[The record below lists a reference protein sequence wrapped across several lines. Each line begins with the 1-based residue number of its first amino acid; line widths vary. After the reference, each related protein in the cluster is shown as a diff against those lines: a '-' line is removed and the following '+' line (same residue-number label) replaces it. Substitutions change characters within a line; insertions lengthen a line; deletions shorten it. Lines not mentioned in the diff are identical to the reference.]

1 VAALAG
7 RVAVVTGA
15 ASGIGR
21 AIAERFAAEGAK
33 VALADRDEPGVRAAA
48 DEVGGLAV
56 VVDVAVPEE
65 VDRALDEVV
74 VALGPPDVVVNN
86 AAIIR
91 YSTFLELE
99 LEEFEDVMRVNA
111 AGTFLVTQA
120 AVRRMPEDERPRAIV
135 NLASAEGRTV
145 IARSGHPQIH
155 YGASK
160 AAIEMLTRSLAVEL
174 APRGIRVNAVC
185 PGLVATPFTAG
196 VAADPEASAWFVGH
210 TLLDR
215 FGRPEEIAAAVLF
228 LASDEASYVTGSTL
242 VVDGGWLT

>member
-1 VAALAG
+1 MSLAG
-7 RVAVVTGA
+7 RAALVTGA

-21 AIAERFAAEGAK
+21 AIAERFAAEGAR
-33 VALADRDEPGVRAAA
+33 VALLDRDEAVRDVAEA
-48 DEVGGLAV
+48 VGGLALV
-56 VVDVAVPEE
+56 ADVAVPED
-65 VDRALDEVV
+65 VDRALDEA
-74 VALGPPDVVVNN
+74 VAAFGPPDIVVNN

-91 YSTFLELE
+91 YGSFMELE
-99 LEEFEDVMRVNA
+99 LEEFDDVMRVNA
-111 AGTFLVTQA
+111 GGTFLVTQA
-120 AVRRMPEDERPRAIV
+120 AVRRMPEDGRPRAVV

-160 AAIEMLTRSLAVEL
+160 AAIEALTRALAVEL

-196 VAADPEASAWFVGH
+196 VAADPEASAWFLGH
-210 TLLDR
+210 VLLDR
-215 FGRPEEIAAAVLF
+215 FGRPEEIAAAALF